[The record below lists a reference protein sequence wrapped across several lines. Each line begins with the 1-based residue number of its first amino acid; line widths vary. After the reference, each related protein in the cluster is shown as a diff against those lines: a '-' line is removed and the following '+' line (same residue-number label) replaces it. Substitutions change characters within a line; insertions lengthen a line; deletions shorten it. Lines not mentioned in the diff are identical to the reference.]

1 MEGVVR
7 AEGHKPGCSPSKLVI
22 NLKPQ
27 KRSLKLPLLLLERA
41 AEVIG

>member
-1 MEGVVR
+1 
-7 AEGHKPGCSPSKLVI
+7 VI

-27 KRSLKLPLLLLERA
+27 KRSLKLPLVLLARA